1 MNEIK
6 VVLFDLG
13 RVLMHIDFEAFPKG
27 LGMSSLEMQQRFDTK
42 TIQKNVRAYETGML
56 TTDQFLHS
64 LVELFHRQFSR
75 EQILTAFNDI
85 IIEDNQEI
93 IPFVEEVRSRYHIVV
108 LSNTCACHWEKVERV
123 SSLIKIFPDLFTSF
137 QLGAMKPDATVYSA
151 VCSTLKVKPSDV
163 VFIDDLGEN
172 VEGARNCGMKGI
184 VFFNT
189 SQLQSDFSI
198 QQW

>member
-13 RVLMHIDFEAFPKG
+13 RVLMHIDFDAFPKG
-27 LGMSSLEMQQRFDTK
+27 LGMTSSEMQQRFDTK
-42 TIQKNVRAYETGML
+42 TIQKNVRAYETGKL
-56 TTDQFLHS
+56 TTDQFLNS
-64 LVELFHRQFSR
+64 LVELFHSQFSR

-93 IPFVEEVRSRYHIVV
+93 IPFVEDVRSQYRIAV

-123 SSLIKIFPDLFTSF
+123 SSLIKIFPHLFTSF
-137 QLGAMKPDATVYSA
+137 QLGAMKPDAIVYST
-151 VCSTLKVKPSDV
+151 VCSALKVKPSEV

-184 VFFNT
+184 VFTNT
-189 SQLQSDFSI
+189 RQLQSDFSI
-198 QQW
+198 RKW